1 MSNVNAGV
9 FNFPQILRRLGHRT
23 RQVRDLVFV
32 RDPIYAKE
40 TMTTKASSTAGRG
53 SGTTGLSGPAVNF
66 GYESTDSVTASQSV
80 DTDQAYY
87 AASPQIVLPNFQAYQ
102 TPIVSRV
109 GKLEQTGHRITGAC
123 NFYIPPLSIIKAWT
137 NYDNCTAFSEV
148 ETYDAFFDIE
158 RTIHKPADVV
168 STGLVGTPSNHVV
181 DSGLTIQGFEV
192 DRLQF
197 KVKGDQPVTSIK
209 ITGASGVLEWTGVG
223 TISNSVF
230 TTFDVPLRNISASDT
245 TSYYYNGSRI
255 VLTATTASLDID
267 QTTIASLDISFSD
280 DCTIELKDIYLYKA
294 CEWRIET
301 IKDYRD
307 EYMSIGAVRVRGDR
321 TSRRRAYG

>member
-1 MSNVNAGV
+1 
-9 FNFPQILRRLGHRT
+9 
-23 RQVRDLVFV
+23 V

-40 TMTTKASSTAGRG
+40 TKTIGATAATEGDVGGNKA
-53 SGTTGLSGPAVNF
+53 LSGPAVNF
-66 GYESTDSVTASQSV
+66 GYESIDSTTVNQAAWDKVAESATE
-80 DTDQAYY
+80 DQAYY
-87 AASPQIVLPNFQAYQ
+87 AASPQILLPNFQAYQ

-109 GKLEQTGHRITGAC
+109 GKLERTGHRITGSC
-123 NFYIPPLSIIKAWT
+123 KFFTPPLSIIKAWT

-294 CEWRIET
+294 CEWRVET

-307 EYMSIGAVRVRGDR
+307 EYMAIGAVRVRGDR

>member
-1 MSNVNAGV
+1 V

-230 TTFDVPLRNISASDT
+230 TTFDVP
-245 TSYYYNGSRI
+245 
-255 VLTATTASLDID
+255 
-267 QTTIASLDISFSD
+267 
-280 DCTIELKDIYLYKA
+280 
-294 CEWRIET
+294 
-301 IKDYRD
+301 
-307 EYMSIGAVRVRGDR
+307 
-321 TSRRRAYG
+321 